1 MDKLSTSYSYS
12 YEEYQVQTVLEK
24 LVPNEENLRPGEVDG
39 SLLPHDFYV
48 RNGIPQIKLDGET
61 VVEVKAA
68 LSISS
73 LKLVESLF
81 DTQSQNGYNLLVVYF
96 NSSLSEKPDEKTAN
110 GKKLLFYSFDELK
123 RIAKVRIK
131 SEEDY
136 YLDKG
141 KNLDW
146 KNAREKHIA
155 KAKEIVTQ
163 GNVALFLGAGVSMS
177 ANMPSW
183 GKLLKGLMAEIKTL
197 KGDSLKAF
205 TELYPHVYSECGDS
219 NLIMARYL
227 ETAVQIGSD
236 SAEFT
241 KLIHKYL
248 YEGEHTSKLLSDLAL
263 IIKYHK
269 ADEVITYNFDDI
281 LEQELVKIGLKES
294 KDFVPIARDAEISD
308 HNNLPIYHV
317 HGIIPE
323 HSNTSDR
330 VVFSEEVYHDRYRDA
345 YHWSN
350 VEQLHAMSRKHCFF
364 IGLSMVDPN
373 LRRLLDISRKMNATD
388 TPSHYAFL
396 QRTKQNDYCLS
407 NNKGCQYV
415 QVSQSLID
423 KKKQKDIYSLNYI
436 VLENIF
442 RQLGVNVIWYENHDE
457 IPDLIEKIFNI
468 TIAQNPTK
476 EDLCKNIEV
485 AIQRID
491 EIESKIPNFD
501 FEKKDI
507 GNYLNVL
514 RYIQSYGKEYKLLIS
529 ECGDMLTELSNK
541 IHFETPKEVKEFISN
556 MSKID
561 NLRGY
566 GHFFKIWFDG
576 MKDFLGNPNK
586 SDDSDG
592 K

>member
-1 MDKLSTSYSYS
+1 M
-12 YEEYQVQTVLEK
+12 
-24 LVPNEENLRPGEVDG
+24 
-39 SLLPHDFYV
+39 
-48 RNGIPQIKLDGET
+48 
-61 VVEVKAA
+61 
-68 LSISS
+68 SISS
-73 LKLVESLF
+73 LKVVESLF

-96 NSSLSEKPDEKTAN
+96 NSSLSEKPAEKTAN

-136 YLDKG
+136 YLDKA

-146 KNAREKHIA
+146 KKARENHIS
-155 KAKEIVTQ
+155 KAKEIVKQ

-177 ANMPSW
+177 ANMLSW

-248 YEGEHTSKLLSDLAL
+248 YKGEHTSKLLSDLAQ

-269 ADEVITYNFDDI
+269 TDEVITYNFDDI
-281 LEQELVKIGLKES
+281 LEQQLVKEGLKES
-294 KDFVPIARDAEISD
+294 IDFVPIACDAEISD

-330 VVFSEEVYHDRYRDA
+330 VVFSEEVYHERYRDT

-396 QRTKQNDYCLS
+396 QRTKQDDYCLS

-423 KKKQKDIYSLNYI
+423 KKKQKDIYNLNYI

-457 IPDLIEKIFNI
+457 IPNLIEEIFDISI
-468 TIAQNPTK
+468 TQNQTK
-476 EDLCKNIEV
+476 EILSKDIEV

-491 EIESKIPNFD
+491 EIESNVPKYD
-501 FEKKDI
+501 FKKKDI
-507 GNYLNVL
+507 GSYLNLL
-514 RYIQSYGKEYKLLIS
+514 RYTQSYGKKYMLLIS
-529 ECGDMLTELSNK
+529 ECGDMLTELSKKN
-541 IHFETPKEVKEFISN
+541 HFETPEEVKEFISN
-556 MSKID
+556 MSKLD
-561 NLRGY
+561 NLGGY
-566 GHFFKIWFDG
+566 GHFFKMWFDG
-576 MKDFLGNPNK
+576 IKDYL
-586 SDDSDG
+586 DDSNKTEDSG
-592 K
+592 SK